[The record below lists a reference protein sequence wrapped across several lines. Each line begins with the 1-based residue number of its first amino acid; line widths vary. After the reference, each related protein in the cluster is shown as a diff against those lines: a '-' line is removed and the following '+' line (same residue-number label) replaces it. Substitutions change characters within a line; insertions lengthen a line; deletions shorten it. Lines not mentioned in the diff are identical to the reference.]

1 LFLIGAA
8 ARFGGYLCV
17 FAIVGMVVFR
27 LLARARLPAEP
38 APAGG
43 AVASWRAALERRAAR
58 GGLLACSALVVFDL
72 VRLWE
77 QIKGFSGAD
86 PATLEL
92 AGVILGGTLW
102 GSGWKLQVA
111 AAGAAGLCFGAAARR
126 WPAAW
131 PLAGGLALLVAVS
144 RPLTGHALEQGSWLS
159 LPAILQAIH
168 VLAGAVWM
176 GTLFAVLAIGWRGAR
191 SLPAPRRTAAIAAL
205 VAGFSPVALSAVTA
219 LFMAG
224 AATSFLYL
232 DSLGALFAT
241 GYGLVLLAK
250 IGGFALVAAAGYF
263 NWQKVRP
270 VLEAAARLGG
280 AAGETGAVAGG
291 AGADRGAQAGEKD
304 VVAGGADA
312 DRRAQAGGENVA
324 AGGEAADRRAQAG
337 EKDVVAGGED
347 ADRRAQAG
355 EALLLRAASL
365 ELAIAVAVLALTAV
379 LVALP
384 MPAG

>member
-1 LFLIGAA
+1 MQDAATTLFLIGAA

-17 FAIVGMVVFR
+17 FTIVGMVVFR
-27 LLARARLPAEP
+27 LLVRARLPAEP
-38 APAGG
+38 APTG
-43 AVASWRAALERRAAR
+43 AAMSWQAVLERRAAR
-58 GGLLACSALVVFDL
+58 YGLLACSALVVFDL

-77 QIKGFSGAD
+77 QIKAFSGAD

-111 AAGAAGLCFGAAARR
+111 AAAGAGLCFAAAARR

-131 PLAGGLALLVAVS
+131 PLAGGLALLAAVS

-159 LPAILQAIH
+159 LPVILQAVH
-168 VLAGAVWM
+168 VLAGAVWI
-176 GTLFAVLAIGWRGAR
+176 GTLFAVLAIGLPGAR
-191 SLPAPRRTAAIAAL
+191 SLPAPRRTAAIASL
-205 VAGFSPVALSAVTA
+205 VAGFSPVALSAATA

-232 DSLGALFAT
+232 DRPRSLFAT
-241 GYGLVLLAK
+241 AYGLVLLAK
-250 IGGFALVAAAGYF
+250 IGGFAVVAAAGYF

-270 VLEAAARLGG
+270 VLEAAARQG
-280 AAGETGAVAGG
+280 AGAGETGAA
-291 AGADRGAQAGEKD
+291 AGAT
-304 VVAGGADA
+304 DA
-312 DRRAQAGGENVA
+312 DRRLP
-324 AGGEAADRRAQAG
+324 AG
-337 EKDVVAGGED
+337 ESDVVSGGVD

-355 EALLLRAASL
+355 EATLLRAASL

>member
-1 LFLIGAA
+1 MFLIGAA

-43 AVASWRAALERRAAR
+43 VARWQAALERRAAR

-92 AGVILGGTLW
+92 AGVILDGTLW

-111 AAGAAGLCFGAAARR
+111 AAGAAGLCFAAAARR

-159 LPAILQAIH
+159 LPVILQAVH
-168 VLAGAVWM
+168 VLAAAVWI
-176 GTLFAVLAIGWRGAR
+176 GTLFAVLALGLRGAR

-232 DSLGALFAT
+232 DSFGSLFAT

-250 IGGFALVAAAGYF
+250 VGGFALVAAAGYF

-270 VLEAAARLGG
+270 VLDAAARQGDAAGKLGAAGG
-280 AAGETGAVAGG
+280 ADADRGAQSGETGAVAGG
-291 AGADRGAQAGEKD
+291 S
-304 VVAGGADA
+304 
-312 DRRAQAGGENVA
+312 
-324 AGGEAADRRAQAG
+324 
-337 EKDVVAGGED
+337 D